1 MKALIY
7 VLSCLHFVNVQKD
20 NLVMSKSNCQFTLLE
35 NLGLGIEDQQ
45 LSDISS
51 FNFKKNKEIR
61 IFCFQFRC
69 FSKV

>member
-45 LSDISS
+45 LSDIFS
-51 FNFKKNKEIR
+51 FNVKINKEIR

>member
-20 NLVMSKSNCQFTLLE
+20 NLVMSKSNCQSTLE
-35 NLGLGIEDQQ
+35 YLGFGIEDQQ
-45 LSDISS
+45 LSDIFS
-51 FNFKKNKEIR
+51 FNFKMNKEIAA
-61 IFCFQFRC
+61 FCFQFHC